1 MEAGTSMVPAVS
13 AGGRVDSMGKVL
25 VAFYS
30 SAGTTRKAGQ
40 AVAAALGADVEDI
53 QEVNPRHLDIR
64 GPGGLRKLGRIILA
78 GGEVGMGRSAPIL
91 PSKYNPAEYD
101 LVVIG
106 TPVWNARL
114 TGPVRAY
121 IQRHKHQFKSVA
133 FFRTGLNPR
142 PSLRCFQQMEQA
154 CGQAPK
160 ATANFDADKVKAG
173 DFAAQVQE
181 FMSKLA

>member
-1 MEAGTSMVPAVS
+1 
-13 AGGRVDSMGKVL
+13 MGKVL

-40 AVAAALGADVEDI
+40 AIAAALGADVEDI
-53 QEVNPRHLDIR
+53 QEVNPRHLDVQ
-64 GPGGLRKLGRIILA
+64 GPGGLRKLGRIIVA
-78 GGEVGMGRSAPIL
+78 GGEVGMGLSSPIL
-91 PSKYNPAEYD
+91 PSKYNPGDYD

-106 TPVWNARL
+106 TPIWNSRL

-121 IQRHKHQFKSVA
+121 IERHKDQFKAVA

-142 PSLRCFQQMEQA
+142 PSVRCFQQMEQA

-160 ATANFDADKVKAG
+160 ATANFEAEKVNAG
-173 DFAAQVQE
+173 DLSAQVQE
-181 FMSKLA
+181 FVSKLV